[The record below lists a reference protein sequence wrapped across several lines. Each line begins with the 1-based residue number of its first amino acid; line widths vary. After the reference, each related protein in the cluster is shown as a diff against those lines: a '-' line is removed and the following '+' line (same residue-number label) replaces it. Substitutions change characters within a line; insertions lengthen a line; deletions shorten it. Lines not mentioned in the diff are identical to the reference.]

1 MNESLVADATDQIVR
16 RIYGEYLEMPG
27 LRLTCAQAQRLWAL
41 DEHTCD
47 RLFEILTEDG
57 FLYRRDDGTYA
68 RRTDGA
74 AVFPPVRMVKAE
86 RTAASPSS
94 PRAAVSSR
102 K

>member
-1 MNESLVADATDQIVR
+1 MNKSLVADATDQILR

-27 LRLTCAQAQRLWAL
+27 LRLTCAQAQRLWGL

-47 RLFEILTEDG
+47 QLLETLTADG
-57 FLYRRDDGTYA
+57 FLYQRGDGTYS

-74 AVFPPVRMVKAE
+74 AVFPSVRMAKAE
-86 RTAASPSS
+86 RPAASRPS